1 MGDNV
6 AMAVLTATRKMMHQ
20 VAAGQEAPDARWQQL
35 IMRVGFIGTGVLM
48 LNMAFRSWQIGQ
60 VGSRHAVVG
69 LVFAEYAVAFALL
82 IIGLSSM
89 ERMRRLV
96 PLIALATLF
105 GFVAW
110 AFIEIHIAFTLYGTD
125 NAALSHVAAERLL
138 DGQNPYTVNDRAVV
152 EDAAARFGVPQTFIT
167 DTTDGEPLSNL
178 MSWPAGSILVLAPPL
193 AAGLGDV
200 RWVVVFAEVITFALL
215 WFRAPPALRPLSLL
229 PLTVDP
235 DLFIQFTG
243 GGVMDYIWVAPMVGC
258 AIALYGK
265 RLGLA
270 ALLFGLAAG
279 TKQQPWLLAPFLLVW
294 VWQTQDERRRLA
306 AVSEFAGI
314 AAAGFLALNL
324 PFMIWDFSAWLRGV
338 MLPLQQALV
347 PFGSGISLLTQAGI
361 ADLPKRFYSAATF
374 GAWAVLLIAYALHFR
389 TFRHGLWLAPAIIM
403 WFGYRGLQNYFV
415 FWAPIALVALFVW
428 WEEQE
433 QADEAEGR
441 AA

>member
-1 MGDNV
+1 
-6 AMAVLTATRKMMHQ
+6 MAVLSARRFITRQ
-20 VAAGQEAPDARWQQL
+20 VVEHDDAPDARWQQL

-48 LNMAFRSWQIGQ
+48 LNLAFRSWQMGQ
-60 VGSRHAVVG
+60 VGSRHTVVG

-82 IIGLSSM
+82 VIGLASM

-110 AFIEIHIAFTLYGTD
+110 SFIEINIAFTLYGTD
-125 NAALSHVAAERLL
+125 NAALSHVAAEKLL
-138 DGQNPYTVNDRAVV
+138 DGENPYTINDRAVV
-152 EDAAARFGVPQTFIT
+152 EGAAARFGVPPTFIT
-167 DTTDGEPLSNL
+167 NTTDAEPLSNL
-178 MSWPAGSILVLAPPL
+178 MSWPAGSILVLVPPL
-193 AAGLGDV
+193 ALGLDDV
-200 RWVVVFAEVITFALL
+200 RWVVVFAEVVTFALL
-215 WFRAPPALRPLSLL
+215 WFRAPPVLRPLSLL

-243 GGVMDYIWVAPMVGC
+243 GGVMDYLWVAPMVAC
-258 AIALYGK
+258 AIALYER
-265 RLGLA
+265 RLGWS

-279 TKQQPWLLAPFLLVW
+279 IKQQPWLLAPFLLVW
-294 VWQTQDERRRLA
+294 VWQTSDEKRRIEAVTEYA
-306 AVSEFAGI
+306 AL
-314 AAAGFLALNL
+314 AAAGFLALNV
-324 PFMIWDFSAWLRGV
+324 PFMVWDFPAWTRGV

-374 GAWAVLLIAYALHFR
+374 GVWAVLLVTYMLHFR

-415 FWAPIALVALFVW
+415 FWAPIALIAVFAW

-433 QADEAEGR
+433 RAGEAEGR
-441 AA
+441 TA